1 MIKRILD
8 LNASD
13 IKNLNKEDILNSI
26 KAAEGRTVM
35 SEIIGKYPPI
45 LGDVSNVEVACSFGA
60 DIILLN
66 MYDVENPVING
77 LEIQDD
83 ENFLRELKDIV
94 GRIVGINLEPVD
106 ESKELFDEKIKI
118 SEGRLATV
126 NNVKKVLD
134 QGADFIV
141 LTGNPKTGVT
151 NEKIINTINNIRNE
165 LGENVLIIA
174 GKMHSSGN
182 DEEIINQKIVE
193 EFIEAGADIILV
205 PAPGTVPGITIQKIT
220 DITSYVHKKNKL
232 IMTTIGTSQEGS
244 DDYTIKQIAI
254 NSKMAGVDIHHIG
267 DAGMSPGIATP
278 ENIMNYSISI
288 KGKRHTYRRMAKSI
302 KR

>member
-1 MIKRILD
+1 MKRILD

-205 PAPGTVPGITIQKIT
+205 PAPGTVPGITLQKIT

>member
-13 IKNLNKEDILNSI
+13 IKKLNKEDILNSI

-45 LGDVSNVEVACSFGA
+45 LGDVSNVEVACSFGT

-205 PAPGTVPGITIQKIT
+205 PAPGTVPGITLQKIT

>member
-1 MIKRILD
+1 MKRILD

-13 IKNLNKEDILNSI
+13 IKKLNKEDILNSI

-45 LGDVSNVEVACSFGA
+45 LGDVSNVEVACSFGT

-205 PAPGTVPGITIQKIT
+205 PAPGTVPGITLQKIT

>member
-205 PAPGTVPGITIQKIT
+205 PAPGTVPGITLQKIT